1 MYLKDVE
8 TSFSRPERN
17 YDGGETSVTLSV
29 FSCSARMLQD
39 RKTAQWSKKDKDTAF
54 WYILNNCDEV
64 EPFKAMLKP
73 KSLLMKKIGNKPS
86 AKNVTTELQL
96 EHPPQQQK
104 KQPQQSGKRLPQQ
117 PAKRL
122 PQQPAN
128 RQPQQLGKRQPQ
140 PPQLQQPEPS
150 QQRQPQP
157 PLHSSESADHDM
169 SSKGKKTRGVTKGIG
184 THDIVTASNERILI
198 QMNEDQKLPNGVQ
211 ANSRFVSEIESRT
224 RSLAPLHVK
233 IWKEVTLEV
242 KDEIKKGLLHKFDVN
257 FKEPGIAKFVEDKMN
272 NTFRS
277 WKGKLHK
284 HFKKYADD
292 IDFARAHPPTEKV
305 FGDRDISDWE
315 WLCDNLYT
323 DQAYQNRCR
332 INTINRN
339 KKIYNHC
346 GGSRPFTKHME
357 AEE

>member
-1 MYLKDVE
+1 
-8 TSFSRPERN
+8 
-17 YDGGETSVTLSV
+17 
-29 FSCSARMLQD
+29 
-39 RKTAQWSKKDKDTAF
+39 
-54 WYILNNCDEV
+54 
-64 EPFKAMLKP
+64 
-73 KSLLMKKIGNKPS
+73 
-86 AKNVTTELQL
+86 
-96 EHPPQQQK
+96 
-104 KQPQQSGKRLPQQ
+104 
-117 PAKRL
+117 
-122 PQQPAN
+122 
-128 RQPQQLGKRQPQ
+128 
-140 PPQLQQPEPS
+140 
-150 QQRQPQP
+150 
-157 PLHSSESADHDM
+157 M

-211 ANSRFVSEIESRT
+211 ANSRFVSEIGSRT

-233 IWKEVTLEV
+233 TWKEVTLEV

-357 AEE
+357 AEEQKGKNVTFIENWSLMHQHRGNNGGVWINEEAEKTGMADSEGTPLEDVIVPIPMQLDILAKELGTMKGKTIRGVGYGLRKDTFCPSVPASTSNPTNAQLMRYIVLLEERLASLEGERQPSTHDVDEEGVEDGNVDEENDEDVENDEDKDLDVL